1 MVTHIIYL
9 YLIITF
15 FIIGKEWNNMTINK
29 IDFKKQTFKWIL
41 AFIIDFI
48 ILVLV
53 CILYQALIYMKQ
65 LLFYILTKID
75 YKGHIKFWFDFHII
89 RKYDDITE
97 NNLVSINKNSSRY
110 FNTDS
115 EFHVVMR
122 KRLEKINKNNNYT
135 HKE

>member
-1 MVTHIIYL
+1 
-9 YLIITF
+9 
-15 FIIGKEWNNMTINK
+15 MTINK